1 MVAMISDNNEHMFLE
16 PTGHLICLFK
26 WKTAQTEFKAFSFFI
41 LAFRKRAKLD
51 VPFKKVIWANYMFCT
66 AFVTNIDFIGA

>member
-26 WKTAQTEFKAFSFFI
+26 WKTAQTEFKAFSFFYI
-41 LAFRKRAKLD
+41 SFPEESQAR
-51 VPFKKVIWANYMFCT
+51 CT
-66 AFVTNIDFIGA
+66 I